1 MTGSVFL
8 NQTAA
13 EQFFVLGHSCIL
25 SGIGAHKGAII
36 GHGYTRALICFCR
49 RNNK

>member
-13 EQFFVLGHSCIL
+13 EQFFF
-25 SGIGAHKGAII
+25 SGI
-36 GHGYTRALICFCR
+36 RAFSQASVHINERL
-49 RNNK
+49 